1 MTALPTRE
9 GLFTPYATIRERC
22 RGLGLPTWR
31 LDTAGVILDEPTE
44 PGLAGL
50 WLRSSDLSARV
61 TVAAAPWLGDADPKP
76 VALDNG
82 LWLIPLV
89 EQHRRRRLG
98 LTVALALGPAGL
110 ESQVF
115 AESCKSAQLEPFA
128 CRTALKKLARFDQA
142 SSEAVGAALAW
153 MARDLCGL
161 GELQGV
167 VEGFTGELTQSYE
180 TISLMYSLGRSMRD
194 LEHPD
199 RFITLVCERL
209 HETLPFT
216 WLAAVFVDDPAVCG
230 LLARR
235 QIVRAASEQAV
246 PNLDTLVADL
256 LATTPPESRSV
267 MVTADVG
274 PDGESQ
280 ILVQAILRGGQLAGL
295 LLCGDKYGEDPQIS
309 SYDIQLVEASAAYIG
324 AFLDNAGLVRDR
336 QEMFL
341 GSLTALTA
349 AIDAK
354 DSYTRGHSERVAM
367 LASRIADASGL
378 PEDQVERIHIA
389 GLVHDVGKI
398 GVPEAVLGKPGRLT
412 DPEFAAMKLHPEIGH
427 RILQGIPQLA
437 DVLPG
442 VLHHHERW
450 DGKGYPRGLAGDA
463 IPRMARI
470 LALADT
476 FDAMSSNR
484 SYRQALTRDH
494 VLKEIRACAGT
505 QFDPA
510 VVEAFRAVD
519 LGAYD
524 RMVAEH
530 ALAFAS
536 ARAA

>member
-9 GLFTPYATIRERC
+9 GLFSPYATIRERC

-50 WLRSSDLSARV
+50 WLRSSDLNARV
-61 TVAAAPWLGDADPKP
+61 TAAAAPWRDQADPQTA
-76 VALDNG
+76 VLGQG

-98 LTVALALGPAGL
+98 LTVALAVGPAGL
-110 ESQVF
+110 ESEVF
-115 AESCKSAQLEPFA
+115 ADACRSAQIEPFA
-128 CRTALKKLARFDQA
+128 SRAALRRFARFDEA
-142 SSEAVGAALAW
+142 SAQAVGATLAW

-199 RFITLVCERL
+199 RFISLVCDRI

-216 WLAAVFVDDPAVCG
+216 WLAAVFVDDPRVCG

-235 QIVRAASEQAV
+235 QIIRCAPNHAT
-246 PNLDTLVADL
+246 PNLAALVPDL
-256 LATTPPESRSV
+256 LATTPGESRSV

-274 PDGESQ
+274 PEGESQ
-280 ILVQAILRGGQLAGL
+280 ILVQAILRGGGLAGL

-309 SYDIQLVEASAAYIG
+309 SYDMQLVEAAAAYIG
-324 AFLDNAGLVRDR
+324 AFLDNAGLVREQ

-367 LASRIADASGL
+367 VAARIAAAGGQ
-378 PEDQVERIHIA
+378 PESEVERIHIA

-398 GVPEAVLGKPGRLT
+398 GVPESVLGKPGRLT
-412 DPEFAAMKLHPEIGH
+412 DSEFAAMKLHPEIGH

-450 DGKGYPRGLAGDA
+450 DGKGYPSGLAGDM
-463 IPRMARI
+463 IPHMARV

-484 SYRQALTRDH
+484 SYRQALTRDR
-494 VLKEIRACAGT
+494 VLDEIRACSGT
-505 QFDPA
+505 QFDPQ
-510 VVEAFRAVD
+510 VVEAFWRVD
-519 LGAYD
+519 LGPYD
-524 RMVAEH
+524 ALVAEH
-530 ALAFAS
+530 ARAFA
-536 ARAA
+536 AAKAA